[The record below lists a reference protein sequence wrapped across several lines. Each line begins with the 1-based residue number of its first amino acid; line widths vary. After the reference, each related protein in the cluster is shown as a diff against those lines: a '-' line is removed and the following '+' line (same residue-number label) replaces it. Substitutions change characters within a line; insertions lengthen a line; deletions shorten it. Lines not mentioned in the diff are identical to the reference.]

1 LVATVASSDST
12 AAPSGTITFKNRG
25 KTIDGCVGMPVS
37 PTGQSVTVVCQT
49 SFGASTAVLRAVF
62 TPDPGSTVAG
72 SRSASDSLQIG
83 QDASLI
89 SLTTSK
95 SVRPGASTTLTAT
108 VTPASSPPGLIQP
121 SGTIEF
127 LDGGQPIASCLGLEL
142 VNGGATCTA
151 TFATTGT
158 HSITAS
164 YGGDGN
170 FTGSTSSAH
179 RIRVVPAVH
188 GTITSTM
195 QWSFAYT
202 PTYTKILTLMVNG
215 APAGST
221 VLIKCVGQGC
231 PFVRHATAV
240 RAQSRCGG
248 KGQRSC
254 SADATINLRRG
265 FAQRLLLPGTTIT
278 VVISRPGWIGKR
290 YTFGI
295 RARRGPR
302 IRISCVA
309 PGGTRPGV
317 GC

>member
-1 LVATVASSDST
+1 MS
-12 AAPSGTITFKNRG
+12 
-25 KTIDGCVGMPVS
+25 VS

-72 SRSASDSLQIG
+72 SRSATDSLQVG
-83 QDASLI
+83 QDASVI

-108 VTPASSPPGLIQP
+108 VTPASSGPGPIQP

-127 LDGGQPIASCLGLEL
+127 LDGDQPIASCLGQGL

-151 TFATTGT
+151 TFTMAGT

-164 YGGDGN
+164 YSGDDN
-170 FTGSTSSAH
+170 FTGSISSAH
-179 RIRVVPAVH
+179 AVRVVPAVR
-188 GTITSTM
+188 GTISSTM

-202 PTYTKILTLMVNG
+202 PSYTKILTLVVNG

-221 VLIKCVGQGC
+221 VLVKCVGQGC
-231 PFVRHATAV
+231 PYVRHATAV

-248 KGQRSC
+248 KGKRSC
-254 SADATINLRRG
+254 SADPSLNLRRG
-265 FAQRLLLPGTTIT
+265 FEQRLLLPGTTIT
-278 VVISRPGWIGKR
+278 VMISRPGWIGKR